1 MASPQ
6 EDRPRT
12 PPPRPITS
20 LTQPVSST
28 QTQRESRF
36 PPTSSQNSSASTL
49 SSTHVSSQQSK
60 ESPANLNSLRVDI
73 GSTGASFRETI
84 SDISVVNSA
93 LSSYKD
99 MPMPHTAHSQAA
111 AIAQRLLEVSK
122 DAAAKNKM
130 SSDSMLPHNYNET
143 ASEKLPIGH
152 GLQSNIERTNT
163 VPLSPQLITRE
174 EHSLPSGLVNRSIS
188 APADLQNTAKL
199 ASLDM
204 NDMLTRKS
212 AFLFISH

>member
-28 QTQRESRF
+28 QTHESRF

-99 MPMPHTAHSQAA
+99 MPMPRTAHSQAA

-130 SSDSMLPHNYNET
+130 SNDSNET

-212 AFLFISH
+212 AFLFISHLC